1 MDNSNYSDFS
11 SNLILL
17 LKFKPN
23 QSFYILFLERKQ
35 KIILWI
41 WLFPLAI
48 AGCSEQ
54 TPISYPEVNIEF
66 LSSTGNIGLTKGY
79 LLKANVSGA
88 TVARVDGEEVEIINW
103 IIEKKLVLND
113 KKQIFL
119 SFYQRFRLEQ

>member
-1 MDNSNYSDFS
+1 M
-11 SNLILL
+11 
-17 LKFKPN
+17 KH
-23 QSFYILFLERKQ
+23 

-41 WLFPLAI
+41 CLFPLAI
-48 AGCSEQ
+48 AGCLER

-66 LSSTGNIGLTKGY
+66 LSSTGNIVPTKEY

>member
-1 MDNSNYSDFS
+1 M
-11 SNLILL
+11 
-17 LKFKPN
+17 
-23 QSFYILFLERKQ
+23 
-35 KIILWI
+35 
-41 WLFPLAI
+41 
-48 AGCSEQ
+48 
-54 TPISYPEVNIEF
+54 NIEF
-66 LSSTGNIGLTKGY
+66 LSSTGNIGLTKEY